1 MSMERVSALMD
12 GELDDGEFARE
23 IGLIKDDPGHRA
35 AWDTYLLIGDVLRG
49 QGASTVGLSDR
60 IGRRLAEEPTVLAPR
75 RSRLRQIV
83 SKSAMPLAASVV
95 GVAAVAWIALY
106 NNPFAPQST
115 LVADAGRQAE
125 QVGGTAVAEPV
136 GPTMNEYLM
145 AHQQFSPSTAMQ
157 GVGSYVRTVSVR
169 EADYRP

>member
-1 MSMERVSALMD
+1 MERVSALVD
-12 GELDDGEFARE
+12 GELEDGEIARE
-23 IGLIKDDPGHRA
+23 VGLIEDNPGHRA

-49 QGASTVGLSDR
+49 QDTLTVGLSAKV
-60 IGRRLAEEPTVLAPR
+60 GRQLAAEPTVLAPR
-75 RSRLRQIV
+75 PARVRQLV
-83 SKSAMPLAASVV
+83 RKAAMPLAASVV

-115 LVADAGRQAE
+115 LVAETERPAE
-125 QVGGTAVAEPV
+125 QVTATVTGESV